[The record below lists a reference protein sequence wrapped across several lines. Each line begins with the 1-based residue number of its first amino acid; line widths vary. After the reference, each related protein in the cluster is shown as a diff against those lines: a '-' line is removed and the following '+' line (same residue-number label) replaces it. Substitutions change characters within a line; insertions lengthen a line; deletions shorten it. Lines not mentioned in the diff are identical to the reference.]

1 MEICWLGVKLAI
13 VWRLSMSEFSKTFD
27 AKLVSV
33 HVGKTVE
40 FIKDSIGT
48 AQVELDGFVGDKHRS
63 YMRGIYEGEAY
74 PPGTIRRNN
83 RQWSAVSIEELRM
96 ITETMDLAE
105 NLTARVL
112 GANLCFSGIK
122 DLSQLTK
129 GSKLTF
135 PSGATLIVE
144 EYNPP
149 CHDMSDEISKTQK
162 MKSGEYPGKLDFLKA
177 AKKLRGLV
185 GIVDVA
191 GEINEGDDVKVQVF
205 DSERMFNFLSS

>member
-1 MEICWLGVKLAI
+1 
-13 VWRLSMSEFSKTFD
+13 MSEYSKTFD

-40 FIKDSIGT
+40 FIKESMGT
-48 AQVELDGFVGDKHRS
+48 AQVELDGFVGDKHKS

-83 RQWSAVSIEELRM
+83 RQWSAVSIEELKS
-96 ITETMDLAE
+96 ISETMGLE
-105 NLTARVL
+105 EHLTARIL
-112 GANLCFSGIK
+112 GANLCFSGIPE
-122 DLSQLTK
+122 LSQLPK
-129 GSKLTF
+129 GSKLSF

-149 CHDMSDEISKTQK
+149 CHDMSEEISRTRKT
-162 MKSGEYPGKLDFLKA
+162 KSGDYPGKLEFLKA

-191 GEINEGDDVKVQVF
+191 GEINEGDVVKVQVF
-205 DSERMFNFLSS
+205 DSDRMFNFLSS

>member
-1 MEICWLGVKLAI
+1 
-13 VWRLSMSEFSKTFD
+13 MSEYSKTFD

-40 FIKDSIGT
+40 FIKESIGT
-48 AQVELDGFVGDKHRS
+48 AQVELDGFVGDKHKS

-83 RQWSAVSIEELRM
+83 RQWSAVSIEELQS
-96 ITETMDLAE
+96 ISETMGLE
-105 NLTARVL
+105 EHLTARIL
-112 GANLCFSGIK
+112 GANLCFSGIPE
-122 DLSQLTK
+122 LSQLPK
-129 GSKLTF
+129 GSKLSF

-149 CHDMSDEISKTQK
+149 CHDMSEEISRTRKT
-162 MKSGEYPGKLDFLKA
+162 KSGDYPGKLEFLKA

-191 GEINEGDDVKVQVF
+191 GEINEGDVVKVQVF
-205 DSERMFNFLSS
+205 DSDRMFNFLSS

>member
-1 MEICWLGVKLAI
+1 
-13 VWRLSMSEFSKTFD
+13 
-27 AKLVSV
+27 
-33 HVGKTVE
+33 
-40 FIKDSIGT
+40 
-48 AQVELDGFVGDKHRS
+48 
-63 YMRGIYEGEAY
+63 
-74 PPGTIRRNN
+74 
-83 RQWSAVSIEELRM
+83 M
-96 ITETMDLAE
+96 ITEAMDLAE

-149 CHDMSDEISKTQK
+149 CHDMSDEISMTQK

-191 GEINEGDDVKVQVF
+191 GQINEGDDVKVQVF

>member
-1 MEICWLGVKLAI
+1 
-13 VWRLSMSEFSKTFD
+13 MSEYSKTFD

-40 FIKDSIGT
+40 FIKESIGA
-48 AQVELDGFVGDKHRS
+48 AQVELDGFVGDKHKS
-63 YMRGIYEGEAY
+63 YMRGIYDGEAY

-83 RQWSAVSIEELRM
+83 RQWSAVSIEELKS
-96 ITETMDLAE
+96 ISETMDLAE
-105 NLTARVL
+105 DLTARIL
-112 GANLCFSGIK
+112 GANLCFSGIPE
-122 DLSQLTK
+122 LSQLPK
-129 GSKLTF
+129 GSKLSF

-149 CHDMSDEISKTQK
+149 CHDMSEEISRTRKT
-162 MKSGEYPGKLDFLKA
+162 KSGDYPGKLEFLKA

-191 GEINEGDDVKVQVF
+191 GEINEGDVVKVQVF
-205 DSERMFNFLSS
+205 DSDRMFNFLSS

>member
-1 MEICWLGVKLAI
+1 
-13 VWRLSMSEFSKTFD
+13 MSEYSKTFD

-40 FIKDSIGT
+40 FIKESMGT
-48 AQVELDGFVGDKHRS
+48 AQVELDGFVGDKHKS

-83 RQWSAVSIEELRM
+83 RQWSAVSIEELKS
-96 ITETMDLAE
+96 ISETMGLE
-105 NLTARVL
+105 EHLTARIL
-112 GANLCFSGIK
+112 GANLCFSGIPE
-122 DLSQLTK
+122 LSQLPK
-129 GSKLTF
+129 GSKLSF

-149 CHDMSDEISKTQK
+149 CHDMSEEISRTRKT
-162 MKSGEYPGKLDFLKA
+162 KSGDYPGKLEFLKA

-191 GEINEGDDVKVQVF
+191 GEINEGDVVKVQVF
-205 DSERMFNFLSS
+205 DSGRMFNFLSS

>member
-1 MEICWLGVKLAI
+1 
-13 VWRLSMSEFSKTFD
+13 MSEYSKTFD

-40 FIKDSIGT
+40 FIKESIGA
-48 AQVELDGFVGDKHRS
+48 AQVELDGFVGDKHKS

-83 RQWSAVSIEELRM
+83 RQWSAVSIEELKS
-96 ITETMDLAE
+96 ISETMDLAE
-105 NLTARVL
+105 DLTARIL
-112 GANLCFSGIK
+112 GANLCFSGIPE
-122 DLSQLTK
+122 LSQLPK
-129 GSKLTF
+129 GSKLSF

-149 CHDMSDEISKTQK
+149 CHDMSEEISRTRKT
-162 MKSGEYPGKLDFLKA
+162 KSGDYPGKLEFLKA

-191 GEINEGDDVKVQVF
+191 GEINEGDVVKVQVF
-205 DSERMFNFLSS
+205 DSDRMFNFLSS

>member
-1 MEICWLGVKLAI
+1 V
-13 VWRLSMSEFSKTFD
+13 SEYSKTLN

-33 HVGKTVE
+33 HVGTTIAFVKESV
-40 FIKDSIGT
+40 GT

-63 YMRGIYEGEAY
+63 YMRGIYGGEPY

-83 RQWSAVSIEELRM
+83 RQWSAVSIEELA
-96 ITETMDLAE
+96 IISKTMDLTE
-105 NLTARVL
+105 DLSARIL
-112 GANLCFSGIK
+112 GANLCFSGIT
-122 DLSQLTK
+122 DLSQLSK

-149 CHDMSDEISKTQK
+149 CHDLSEELSNTLKTN
-162 MKSGEYPGKLDFLKA
+162 SGDSPGKLAFLKA

-191 GEINEGDDVKVQVF
+191 GQINEGDDVKVQVF
-205 DSERMFNFLSS
+205 DSERMLQFLSS

>member
-1 MEICWLGVKLAI
+1 
-13 VWRLSMSEFSKTFD
+13 MSEYSKTFD

-40 FIKDSIGT
+40 FIKESIGT
-48 AQVELDGFVGDKHRS
+48 AQVELDGFVGDKHKS

-83 RQWSAVSIEELRM
+83 RQWSAVSIEELKS
-96 ITETMDLAE
+96 ISETMDLAE
-105 NLTARVL
+105 HLTARIL
-112 GANLCFSGIK
+112 GANLCFSGIPE
-122 DLSQLTK
+122 LSQLPK
-129 GSKLTF
+129 GSKLSF

-149 CHDMSDEISKTQK
+149 CHDMSEEISRTRKT
-162 MKSGEYPGKLDFLKA
+162 KSGDYPGKLEFLKA

-191 GEINEGDDVKVQVF
+191 GEINEGDVVKVQVF
-205 DSERMFNFLSS
+205 DSDRMFNFLSS

>member
-1 MEICWLGVKLAI
+1 
-13 VWRLSMSEFSKTFD
+13 MSEFSKTFD

-33 HVGKTVE
+33 HVGKTIE

-48 AQVELDGFVGDKHRS
+48 AQVELDGFIGDKHRS

-83 RQWSAVSIEELRM
+83 RQWSAVSIEELQM

-112 GANLCFSGIK
+112 GANLCFKGIP
-122 DLSQLTK
+122 DLSQLPK

-149 CHDMSDEISKTQK
+149 CYDMSKEISKTQK
-162 MKSGEYPGKLDFLKA
+162 TKSGDYPGKLDFLKA
-177 AKKLRGLV
+177 SKKLRGLV

-205 DSERMFNFLSS
+205 DSDRMFKFLSS

>member
-1 MEICWLGVKLAI
+1 
-13 VWRLSMSEFSKTFD
+13 MSEYSKTFD

-40 FIKDSIGT
+40 FIKESIGT
-48 AQVELDGFVGDKHRS
+48 AQVELDGFVGDKHKS

-83 RQWSAVSIEELRM
+83 RQWSAVSIEELKS
-96 ITETMDLAE
+96 ISETMDLAE
-105 NLTARVL
+105 DLTARIL
-112 GANLCFSGIK
+112 GANLCFSGIPE
-122 DLSQLTK
+122 LSQLPK
-129 GSKLTF
+129 GSKLSF

-149 CHDMSDEISKTQK
+149 CHDMSEEISRTRKT
-162 MKSGEYPGKLDFLKA
+162 KSGDYPGKLEFLKA

-191 GEINEGDDVKVQVF
+191 GEINEGDVVKVQVF
-205 DSERMFNFLSS
+205 DSDRMFNFLSS

>member
-1 MEICWLGVKLAI
+1 
-13 VWRLSMSEFSKTFD
+13 MSEYSKTFD

-40 FIKDSIGT
+40 FIKESIGT
-48 AQVELDGFVGDKHRS
+48 AQVELDGFVGDKHKS

-83 RQWSAVSIEELRM
+83 RQWSAVSIEELKS
-96 ITETMDLAE
+96 ISETMDLAE
-105 NLTARVL
+105 DLTARIL
-112 GANLCFSGIK
+112 GANLCFSGIPE
-122 DLSQLTK
+122 LSQLPK
-129 GSKLTF
+129 GSKLSF

-149 CHDMSDEISKTQK
+149 CHDMSEEISRTRKT
-162 MKSGEYPGKLDFLKA
+162 KSGDYPGKLEFLKA

-191 GEINEGDDVKVQVF
+191 GEINEGDVVKVQVF

>member
-1 MEICWLGVKLAI
+1 MKRDIVLKLT
-13 VWRLSMSEFSKTFD
+13 MSEYSKTFD

-40 FIKDSIGT
+40 FIKESIGT
-48 AQVELDGFVGDKHRS
+48 AQIELDGFVGDKHRS
-63 YMRGIYEGEAY
+63 HMRGIYEGEAY

-83 RQWSAVSIEELRM
+83 RQWSAVSIEELKV
-96 ITETMDLAE
+96 ISQTMDLAE
-105 NLTARVL
+105 DLTARSL
-112 GANLCFSGIK
+112 GANLCFNGIPE
-122 DLSQLTK
+122 LSQLPK

-149 CHDMSDEISKTQK
+149 CHDMSEEISKTRK
-162 MKSGEYPGKLDFLKA
+162 TKSGDYPGKLDFLKA
-177 AKKLRGLV
+177 AKKLRGLI

-191 GEINEGDDVKVQVF
+191 GEINEGDIVKVQVF
-205 DSERMFNFLSS
+205 DSDRMFNFLSS

>member
-1 MEICWLGVKLAI
+1 
-13 VWRLSMSEFSKTFD
+13 MSEYSKTFN

-33 HVGKTVE
+33 HVGKTIE

-48 AQVELDGFVGDKHRS
+48 AEVELDGFVGDKHRS

-83 RQWSAVSIEELRM
+83 RQWSAVSLEELEM
-96 ITETMDLAE
+96 ISESMDLAQ
-105 NLTARVL
+105 NLTPRVL
-112 GANLCFSGIK
+112 GANLCFKGIP
-122 DLSQLTK
+122 DLSQLPK
-129 GSKLTF
+129 GSKLSF

-149 CHDMSDEISKTQK
+149 CHDMSEEISKTQK
-162 MKSGEYPGKLDFLKA
+162 TKSGDYPGKLDFLKA

-205 DSERMFNFLSS
+205 DSDRMFKFLSS

>member
-1 MEICWLGVKLAI
+1 
-13 VWRLSMSEFSKTFD
+13 MSEYSKTFD

-40 FIKDSIGT
+40 FIKESIGT
-48 AQVELDGFVGDKHRS
+48 AQIELDGFVGDKHRS
-63 YMRGIYEGEAY
+63 HMRGIYEGEAY

-83 RQWSAVSIEELRM
+83 RQWSAVSIEELK
-96 ITETMDLAE
+96 IISQTMELAE
-105 NLTARVL
+105 DLTARIL
-112 GANLCFSGIK
+112 GANLCFNDIPE
-122 DLSQLTK
+122 LSQLPK

-149 CHDMSDEISKTQK
+149 CHDMSEEISKTRK
-162 MKSGEYPGKLDFLKA
+162 TKSGDYPGKLDFLKA

-191 GEINEGDDVKVQVF
+191 GEINEGDIVKVQVF
-205 DSERMFNFLSS
+205 DSDRMFNFLSS

>member
-1 MEICWLGVKLAI
+1 
-13 VWRLSMSEFSKTFD
+13 MSEFSKTFD

-40 FIKDSIGT
+40 FIKESMGT
-48 AQVELDGFVGDKHRS
+48 AQVELDGFVGDKHKS

-83 RQWSAVSIEELRM
+83 RQWSAVSIEELKS
-96 ITETMDLAE
+96 ISETMGLE
-105 NLTARVL
+105 EHLTARIL
-112 GANLCFSGIK
+112 GANLCFSGIPE
-122 DLSQLTK
+122 LSQLPK
-129 GSKLTF
+129 GSKLSF

-149 CHDMSDEISKTQK
+149 CHDMSEEISRTRKT
-162 MKSGEYPGKLDFLKA
+162 KSGDYPGKLEFLKA

-191 GEINEGDDVKVQVF
+191 GEINEGDVVKVQVF
-205 DSERMFNFLSS
+205 DSDRMFNFLSS

>member
-1 MEICWLGVKLAI
+1 
-13 VWRLSMSEFSKTFD
+13 MSEYSKTFD
-27 AKLVSV
+27 ANLVSV

-40 FIKDSIGT
+40 FIKESMGT
-48 AQVELDGFVGDKHRS
+48 AQVELDGFVGDKHKS

-83 RQWSAVSIEELRM
+83 RQWSAVSIEELKS
-96 ITETMDLAE
+96 ISETMGLE
-105 NLTARVL
+105 EHLTARIL
-112 GANLCFSGIK
+112 GANLCFSGIPE
-122 DLSQLTK
+122 LSQLPK
-129 GSKLTF
+129 GSKLSF

-149 CHDMSDEISKTQK
+149 CHDMSEEISRTRKT
-162 MKSGEYPGKLDFLKA
+162 KSGDYPGKLEFLKA

-191 GEINEGDDVKVQVF
+191 GEINEGDVVKVQVF
-205 DSERMFNFLSS
+205 DSDRMFNFLSS

>member
-1 MEICWLGVKLAI
+1 
-13 VWRLSMSEFSKTFD
+13 MSEYSKTFD

-40 FIKDSIGT
+40 FIKESIGT
-48 AQVELDGFVGDKHRS
+48 AQIELDGFVGDKHRS
-63 YMRGIYEGEAY
+63 HMRGIYEGEAY

-83 RQWSAVSIEELRM
+83 RQWSAVSIEELK
-96 ITETMDLAE
+96 IISQTMELAE
-105 NLTARVL
+105 DLTARIL
-112 GANLCFSGIK
+112 GANLCFNGIPE
-122 DLSQLTK
+122 LSQLPK

-144 EYNPP
+144 EYIPP
-149 CHDMSDEISKTQK
+149 CHDMSEEISKTRK
-162 MKSGEYPGKLDFLKA
+162 TKSGDYPGKLDFLKA

-191 GEINEGDDVKVQVF
+191 GEINEGDIVKVQVF
-205 DSERMFNFLSS
+205 DSDRMFNFLSS

>member
-1 MEICWLGVKLAI
+1 
-13 VWRLSMSEFSKTFD
+13 MSEYSKTFD

-40 FIKDSIGT
+40 FIKESMGT
-48 AQVELDGFVGDKHRS
+48 AQVELDGFVGDKHKS

-83 RQWSAVSIEELRM
+83 RQWSAVSIEELKS
-96 ITETMDLAE
+96 ISETMDLAE
-105 NLTARVL
+105 HLTARIL
-112 GANLCFSGIK
+112 GANLCFSGIPE
-122 DLSQLTK
+122 LSQLPK
-129 GSKLTF
+129 GSKLSF

-149 CHDMSDEISKTQK
+149 CHDMSEEISRTRKT
-162 MKSGEYPGKLDFLKA
+162 KSGDYPGKLEFLKA

-191 GEINEGDDVKVQVF
+191 GEINEGDVVKVQVF
-205 DSERMFNFLSS
+205 DSDRMFNFLSS

>member
-1 MEICWLGVKLAI
+1 
-13 VWRLSMSEFSKTFD
+13 MSEYSKTFD

-40 FIKDSIGT
+40 FIKESIGT
-48 AQVELDGFVGDKHRS
+48 AQIELDGFVGDKHRS
-63 YMRGIYEGEAY
+63 HMRGIYEGEAY

-83 RQWSAVSIEELRM
+83 RQWSAVSIEELK
-96 ITETMDLAE
+96 IISQTMELAE
-105 NLTARVL
+105 DLTARIL
-112 GANLCFSGIK
+112 GANLCFNGIS
-122 DLSQLTK
+122 DLSQLPK

-149 CHDMSDEISKTQK
+149 CHDMSEEISKTRK
-162 MKSGEYPGKLDFLKA
+162 TKSGDYPGKLDFLKA

-191 GEINEGDDVKVQVF
+191 GEINEGDIVKVQVF
-205 DSERMFNFLSS
+205 DSDRMFNFLSS

>member
-1 MEICWLGVKLAI
+1 
-13 VWRLSMSEFSKTFD
+13 MSEYSKTFD

-40 FIKDSIGT
+40 FIKESMGT
-48 AQVELDGFVGDKHRS
+48 AQVELDGFVGDKHKS

-83 RQWSAVSIEELRM
+83 RQWSAVSIEELRSISEM
-96 ITETMDLAE
+96 MDLAE
-105 NLTARVL
+105 HLTARIL
-112 GANLCFSGIK
+112 GANLCFSGIPE
-122 DLSQLTK
+122 LSQLPK
-129 GSKLTF
+129 GSKLSF

-149 CHDMSDEISKTQK
+149 CHDMSEEISRTRKT
-162 MKSGEYPGKLDFLKA
+162 KSGDYPGKLEFLKA

-191 GEINEGDDVKVQVF
+191 GEINEGDVVKVQVF
-205 DSERMFNFLSS
+205 DSDRMFNFLSS

>member
-1 MEICWLGVKLAI
+1 
-13 VWRLSMSEFSKTFD
+13 MSEYSKTFD

-40 FIKDSIGT
+40 FIKESMGT
-48 AQVELDGFVGDKHRS
+48 AQVELDGFVGDKHKS

-83 RQWSAVSIEELRM
+83 RQWSAVSIEELKS
-96 ITETMDLAE
+96 ISETMDLAE
-105 NLTARVL
+105 DLTARIL
-112 GANLCFSGIK
+112 GANLCFSGIPE
-122 DLSQLTK
+122 LSQLPK
-129 GSKLTF
+129 GSKLSF

-149 CHDMSDEISKTQK
+149 CHDMSEEISRTRKT
-162 MKSGEYPGKLDFLKA
+162 KSGDYPGKLEFLKA

-191 GEINEGDDVKVQVF
+191 GEINEGDVVKVQVF
-205 DSERMFNFLSS
+205 DSDRMFNFLSS

>member
-1 MEICWLGVKLAI
+1 V
-13 VWRLSMSEFSKTFD
+13 SEYSKTFD

-40 FIKDSIGT
+40 FIKESIGT
-48 AQVELDGFVGDKHRS
+48 AQIELDGFVGDKHRS

-74 PPGTIRRNN
+74 PSGTIRRNN
-83 RQWSAVSIEELRM
+83 RQWSAVSIEELE
-96 ITETMDLAE
+96 IISETMGLAE
-105 NLTARVL
+105 HLTARIL
-112 GANLCFSGIK
+112 GANLCFSGIPE
-122 DLSQLTK
+122 LSQLPK
-129 GSKLTF
+129 GSKLSF

-149 CHDMSDEISKTQK
+149 CHDMSEEISKTRK
-162 MKSGEYPGKLDFLKA
+162 TKSGGSPGKLEFLKA

-191 GEINEGDDVKVQVF
+191 GEINEGDVVKVQVF
-205 DSERMFNFLSS
+205 DSDRMFNFLSS

>member
-1 MEICWLGVKLAI
+1 
-13 VWRLSMSEFSKTFD
+13 MSEYSKTFD

-40 FIKDSIGT
+40 FIKESIGT
-48 AQVELDGFVGDKHRS
+48 AQIELDGFVGDKHRS
-63 YMRGIYEGEAY
+63 HMRGIYEGEAY

-83 RQWSAVSIEELRM
+83 RQWSAVSIEELK
-96 ITETMDLAE
+96 IISQTMELAE
-105 NLTARVL
+105 DLTARIL
-112 GANLCFSGIK
+112 GANLCFNSIPE
-122 DLSQLTK
+122 LSQLPK

-149 CHDMSDEISKTQK
+149 CHDMSEEISKTRK
-162 MKSGEYPGKLDFLKA
+162 TKSGDYPGKLDFLKA

-191 GEINEGDDVKVQVF
+191 GEINEGDIVKVQVF
-205 DSERMFNFLSS
+205 DSDRMFNFLSS

>member
-1 MEICWLGVKLAI
+1 
-13 VWRLSMSEFSKTFD
+13 MSEYSKTFD

-40 FIKDSIGT
+40 FIKESIGT
-48 AQVELDGFVGDKHRS
+48 AQVELDGFVGDKHKS

-83 RQWSAVSIEELRM
+83 RQWSAVSIEELKS
-96 ITETMDLAE
+96 ISETMGLE
-105 NLTARVL
+105 EHLTARIL
-112 GANLCFSGIK
+112 GANLCFSGIPE
-122 DLSQLTK
+122 LSQLPK
-129 GSKLTF
+129 GSKLSF

-149 CHDMSDEISKTQK
+149 CHDMSEEISRTRKT
-162 MKSGEYPGKLDFLKA
+162 KSGDYPGKLEFLKA

-191 GEINEGDDVKVQVF
+191 GEINEGDVVKVQVF
-205 DSERMFNFLSS
+205 DSDRMFNFLSS

>member
-1 MEICWLGVKLAI
+1 
-13 VWRLSMSEFSKTFD
+13 MSEYSKTFD

-40 FIKDSIGT
+40 FIKESMGT
-48 AQVELDGFVGDKHRS
+48 AQVELDGFVGDKHKS
-63 YMRGIYEGEAY
+63 YMRGIYDGEAY

-83 RQWSAVSIEELRM
+83 RQWSAVSIEELKS
-96 ITETMDLAE
+96 ISETMDLAE
-105 NLTARVL
+105 DLTARIL
-112 GANLCFSGIK
+112 GANLCFSGIPE
-122 DLSQLTK
+122 LSQLPK
-129 GSKLTF
+129 GSKLSF

-149 CHDMSDEISKTQK
+149 CHDMSEEISRTRKT
-162 MKSGEYPGKLDFLKA
+162 KSGDYPGKLEFLKA

-191 GEINEGDDVKVQVF
+191 GEINEGDVVKVQVF
-205 DSERMFNFLSS
+205 DSDRMFNFLSS